1 MKKKNVLF
9 SLALGSFF
17 LILTGCSSYS
27 YTSRSTTINQ
37 FTVQSNVPTADIDID
52 YKHKVTATSDFQ
64 KFPNQAKQQALYQ
77 CILNNNIDVV
87 VDPIVQVE
95 QRGLSNYRATIT
107 GFAGYF
113 KEGKSGIDATVEKNY
128 SKEDVEKYLLLTDP
142 TFYKFYYNKGEGHQ
156 YNIKCTNTTSSKP
169 AIVAPVTSTKEQG
182 KKGKVA
188 KQENMSD
195 AYKKAKK
202 MRDTGAALT
211 ATGFFMVAGIPLLI
225 KGQKGMKQNQ

>member
-9 SLALGSFF
+9 SLALGSCF

-87 VDPIVQVE
+87 VDPIMQVE
-95 QRGLSNYRATIT
+95 QRGFSNYRATIT

-113 KEGKSGIDATVEKNY
+113 KEGKSGIDATVEKKY
-128 SKEDVEKYLLLTDP
+128 SKEEVEKYLLLTDP
-142 TFYKFYYNKGEGHQ
+142 TFYQFYYNKGEGHQ
-156 YNIKCTNTTSSKP
+156 YNIKCTNTTSKP
-169 AIVAPVTSTKEQG
+169 AIVPSVIPTKEQG
-182 KKGKVA
+182 KKGKIA
-188 KQENMSD
+188 KQVNKSD
-195 AYKKAKK
+195 AYKKAKR
-202 MRDTGAALT
+202 MRDAGAALT
-211 ATGFFMVAGIPLLI
+211 ATMFFIPVGIPLLVS
-225 KGQKGMKQNQ
+225 GQKKMNQNQ

>member
-9 SLALGSFF
+9 SLALGSVC

-64 KFPNQAKQQALYQ
+64 KFPSQAKQQALYQ

-113 KEGKSGIDATVEKNY
+113 KEGKSGIDATVEKKY

-142 TFYKFYYNKGEGHQ
+142 TFYKFYYNRGEGHQ
-156 YNIKCTNTTSSKP
+156 YNIKCTNTTSKP
-169 AIVAPVTSTKEQG
+169 AIVAPTISAKEQE
-182 KKGKVA
+182 KGKVA
-188 KQENMSD
+188 KQENKSD

-202 MRDTGAALT
+202 MRDAGAALT
-211 ATGFFMVAGIPLLI
+211 ATGFLMVAGIPLLVT
-225 KGQKGMKQNQ
+225 GQKGMKQNQ